1 MISFLDAW
9 QRTKINAP
17 SGGVREKLDAFHLTA
32 LQETVSH
39 ARARS
44 RFYAT
49 HLKEAPPFNSLHEFT
64 TLPFT
69 LPGHI
74 RKNSLAFLC
83 VSLDEITRII
93 TLETSGT
100 TAQPKRI
107 FFTRPDLES
116 TIEFF
121 SRVLS
126 QLTRPA
132 EKALILLPA
141 NTPSGA
147 GDLLNTAM
155 ARIDGLGL
163 VPGPAP
169 DFNHTLDILFSHEP
183 SVIIGMPV
191 QVLALGESAKA
202 KNRQTGFVRHAVLT
216 ADYVSPAVT
225 SRISD
230 TLGCQ
235 VWDHYG
241 MTETG
246 FGGGID
252 CTAHGGYHVRET
264 DLFFEIIDPD
274 TGAPAPQSQ
283 WGEIVV
289 TPLNRRAMPLIRYR
303 TGDMSR
309 FLPDPCPCGS
319 PFKRLAPVRHRYSGL
334 IPLSNGSVL
343 GMPDLDDVFF
353 RIPGVVDFHAAL
365 SRDPKTP
372 RLDIT
377 LKALDPS
384 GIQNLDI
391 QKFLPHSPVLQKAL
405 ETGVL
410 RLAPLGTEAF
420 EFVDTYRSK
429 RKIHLE
435 ASYSNLH
442 SR

>member
-1 MISFLDAW
+1 MTPSFLDAW
-9 QRTKINAP
+9 QCEKINAFP
-17 SGGVREKLDAFHLTA
+17 GEVREKLDAFHLAA
-32 LQETVSH
+32 LKETVSH
-39 ARARS
+39 ARACS
-44 RFYAT
+44 RFYNT
-49 HLKEAPPFNSLHEFT
+49 HLKDAQTFNSLDEFRA
-64 TLPFT
+64 LPFT
-69 LPGHI
+69 LPAHI
-74 RKNSLAFLC
+74 RENSLSFLC
-83 VSLDEITRII
+83 VSLDEITRIV

-100 TAQPKRI
+100 TAGPKRI
-107 FFTRPDLES
+107 FFTRPDLYA

-126 QLTRPA
+126 QLARPS
-132 EKALILLPA
+132 EKALILLPG
-141 NTPSGA
+141 NTPDSA

-155 ARIDGLGL
+155 ARIGGQGLFPDL
-163 VPGPAP
+163 AT
-169 DFNHTLDILFSHEP
+169 DFNHTLDSLFTYLP

-191 QVLALGESAKA
+191 QVMALGESAKA
-202 KNRQTGFVRHAVLT
+202 KNRQAGFVRHAVLT
-216 ADYVSPAVT
+216 ADYVSPAVKT
-225 SRISD
+225 RISD

-252 CTAHGGYHVRET
+252 CPAHEGCHLRET

-274 TGAPAPQSQ
+274 TGAPAPPGQ

-303 TGDMSR
+303 TGDMSL
-309 FLPDPCPCGS
+309 FLPDPCPCNS
-319 PFKRLAPVRHRYSGL
+319 PFKRMAPVRYRYSGRVS
-334 IPLSNGSVL
+334 LSNGSVL
-343 GMPDLDDVFF
+343 GMPDLDDAFF

-365 SRDPKTP
+365 SWGPEAP

-384 GIQNLDI
+384 QIQNVAI
-391 QKFLPHSPVLQKAL
+391 QKVLPHSPVLQKAL
-405 ETGVL
+405 ETGAL
-410 RLAPLGTEAF
+410 RLGPLQTETF

-435 ASYSNLH
+435 TS
-442 SR
+442 

>member
-17 SGGVREKLDAFHLTA
+17 SGGVREKLDAFHLAA

-39 ARARS
+39 AKARS
-44 RFYAT
+44 RFYRT
-49 HLKEAPPFNSLHEFT
+49 HLKDAPPFNSFHEFT
-64 TLPFT
+64 ALPFT
-69 LPGHI
+69 LPEHI
-74 RKNSLAFLC
+74 RENSLSFLC
-83 VSLDEITRII
+83 VSLDEITRIV

-107 FFTRPDLES
+107 FFTRQDLEA

-121 SRVLS
+121 TRVLS

-141 NTPSGA
+141 NTPAGA

-155 ARIDGLGL
+155 TRIGGQGLN
-163 VPGPAP
+163 PGPAP
-169 DFNHTLDILFSHEP
+169 DFNPTLDTLFSHEP

-202 KNRQTGFVRHAVLT
+202 QNRQAGFVRHAVLT
-216 ADYVSPAVT
+216 ADYVSPALKT
-225 SRISD
+225 RISD

-235 VWDHYG
+235 VWNHYG

-252 CTAHGGYHVRET
+252 CPAHGGYHLRET

-274 TGAPAPQSQ
+274 TGTPAPPGQ

-309 FLPDPCPCGS
+309 FLHDPCPCGS
-319 PFKRLAPVRHRYSGL
+319 PFKRMAPVRYRYSGL
-334 IPLSNGSVL
+334 ISLSNGSVL
-343 GMPDLDDVFF
+343 GMPDLDDLFF
-353 RIPGVVDFHAAL
+353 RIPGVVDFHAVL
-365 SRDPKTP
+365 SWSIETP

-384 GIQNLDI
+384 QIQNVDI
-391 QKFLPHSPVLQKAL
+391 QKFLPHSPVLQKAV
-405 ETGVL
+405 ETGI
-410 RLAPLGTEAF
+410 LGLGPIQTEAF

-435 ASYSNLH
+435 TS
-442 SR
+442 

>member
-9 QRTKINAP
+9 QRKKIEAFP
-17 SGGVREKLDAFHLTA
+17 GRVQEKLDAFHLAA
-32 LQETVSH
+32 LKETVSH
-39 ARARS
+39 AKARS

-49 HLKEAPPFNSLHEFT
+49 HLKDANPFNSLHEFT
-64 TLPFT
+64 ALPFT
-69 LPGHI
+69 LPAHI
-74 RKNSLAFLC
+74 RENSLAFLC
-83 VSLDEITRII
+83 VSLDEVSRIM

-100 TAQPKRI
+100 TAPPKRI
-107 FFTRPDLES
+107 FFTRQDLEA
-116 TIEFF
+116 TLEFF
-121 SRVLS
+121 SLVLS

-141 NTPSGA
+141 TTPAGA

-155 ARIDGLGL
+155 ARIGGQGL
-163 VPGPAP
+163 VPGPAM
-169 DFNHTLDILFSHEP
+169 DFNHTLDILFTHTP

-202 KNRQTGFVRHAVLT
+202 QNRQTGFLRHAVLT
-216 ADYVSPAVT
+216 ADYVSPALT
-225 SRISD
+225 SRVSD
-230 TLGCQ
+230 SLGCRI
-235 VWDHYG
+235 WDHYG

-246 FGGGID
+246 FGGGMD
-252 CTAHGGYHVRET
+252 CFAHEGYHLRET
-264 DLFFEIIDPD
+264 DLYFEIIDPD
-274 TGAPAPQSQ
+274 TGAPAPPGQ

-289 TPLNRRAMPLIRYR
+289 TTLNRLAMPLIRYR

-319 PFKRLAPVRHRYSGL
+319 AFKRLAPVRYRYAGL
-334 IPLSNGSVL
+334 ISLSNGSVL
-343 GMPDLDDVFF
+343 GMPDLDDAFF

-365 SRDPKTP
+365 SRDPETP

-384 GIQNLDI
+384 GIQNVDI
-391 QKFLPHSPVLQKAL
+391 QKYLSHSPVLQNAL

-410 RLAPLGTEAF
+410 HLGPLRVELF

-435 ASYSNLH
+435 T
-442 SR
+442 R

>member
-17 SGGVREKLDAFHLTA
+17 SDGVREKLDAFHLAA

-39 ARARS
+39 AKTRS
-44 RFYAT
+44 RFYST
-49 HLKEAPPFNSLHEFT
+49 HLKDAHPFNSLHEFT
-64 TLPFT
+64 ALPFA
-69 LPGHI
+69 LPAHI
-74 RKNSLAFLC
+74 RENSLAFLC
-83 VSLDEITRII
+83 VSLDEITRIV

-107 FFTRPDLES
+107 FFTRQDLEA

-141 NTPSGA
+141 NTPAGA

-155 ARIDGLGL
+155 ARIGGQGL

-169 DFNHTLDILFSHEP
+169 DFNHTLDTLFSHRP

-202 KNRQTGFVRHAVLT
+202 KNKQAGFVRHAVLT
-216 ADYVSPAVT
+216 ADYVSPAIKT
-225 SRISD
+225 RISD

-241 MTETG
+241 MTEIG

-252 CTAHGGYHVRET
+252 CPAHGGYHVRET

-274 TGAPAPQSQ
+274 TGAPAPPGQ

-309 FLPDPCPCGS
+309 FLPELCPCGS
-319 PFKRLAPVRHRYSGL
+319 PFKRMAPVRYRYSGL
-334 IPLSNGSVL
+334 ISLSGGSVL
-343 GMPDLDDVFF
+343 GMPDLDDAFF

-365 SRDPKTP
+365 SWSPEIL

-384 GIQNLDI
+384 QIQNVDI
-391 QKFLPHSPVLQKAL
+391 QNYLPHSPVLQKAVK
-405 ETGVL
+405 TGIL
-410 RLAPLGTEAF
+410 RLGPLQTEAF

-429 RKIHLE
+429 RKIHLKT
-435 ASYSNLH
+435 S
-442 SR
+442 

>member
-1 MISFLDAW
+1 MTPSFLDAW
-9 QRTKINAP
+9 QHAKIQAFP
-17 SGGVREKLDAFHLTA
+17 GKVQEKLDAFHLAA
-32 LQETVSH
+32 LQETVSYAKAH
-39 ARARS
+39 S
-44 RFYAT
+44 RFYST
-49 HLKEAPPFNSLHEFT
+49 HLKDAHPFTTLDEFT
-64 TLPFT
+64 ALPFT
-69 LPGHI
+69 LPAHI
-74 RKNSLAFLC
+74 RANSLSFLC
-83 VSLDEITRII
+83 VSLDEITRIV

-107 FFTRPDLES
+107 FFTRQDLES

-141 NTPSGA
+141 NTPAGA

-155 ARIDGLGL
+155 ARIGGQGL

-169 DFNHTLDILFSHEP
+169 DFNHTLDILFTYSP

-202 KNRQTGFVRHAVLT
+202 QNRQAGFLRHAVLT

-230 TLGCQ
+230 IFGCQ

-252 CTAHGGYHVRET
+252 CPAHGGYHLRET

-274 TGAPAPQSQ
+274 TGAPAPPAQ

-289 TPLNRRAMPLIRYR
+289 TSLNRRAMPLIRYR

-309 FLPDPCPCGS
+309 FLPAPCPCGS
-319 PFKRLAPVRHRYSGL
+319 SFKRLAPVRYRYSGL
-334 IPLSNGSVL
+334 ISLSSGGSL

-365 SRDPKTP
+365 SRDPETP
-372 RLDIT
+372 WLDIT

-384 GIQNLDI
+384 GIQNVDI

-405 ETGVL
+405 ETGAL
-410 RLAPLGTEAF
+410 RLCPFRTKAF

-429 RKIHLE
+429 RKIHFE
-435 ASYSNLH
+435 TS
-442 SR
+442 

>member
-1 MISFLDAW
+1 MNAFLDTW

-17 SGGVREKLDAFHLTA
+17 SGGVKEKLEAFQFAA

-39 ARARS
+39 AKAHS

-49 HLKEAPPFNSLHEFT
+49 HLKDAHGFNNLHEFT
-64 TLPFT
+64 ALPLTLPA
-69 LPGHI
+69 HI
-74 RKNSLAFLC
+74 RENSLAFLC
-83 VSLDEITRII
+83 VSLDEISRIV

-100 TAQPKRI
+100 TARPKRI
-107 FFTRPDLES
+107 FFTRRDLEA

-141 NTPSGA
+141 NTPASA

-155 ARIDGLGL
+155 ARIGGQGLA
-163 VPGPAP
+163 PGPAT
-169 DFNHTLDILFSHEP
+169 DFNHTLDILFTHEP

-202 KNRQTGFVRHAVLT
+202 KNKPAGFLRHAVLT
-216 ADYVSPAVT
+216 ADYVSPALT

-230 TLGCQ
+230 SLGCR

-252 CTAHGGYHVRET
+252 CPAHGGYHVRET

-274 TGAPAPQSQ
+274 TGSPAPPGQ

-319 PFKRLAPVRHRYSGL
+319 PFKRLAPVRHRYSGR
-334 IPLSNGSVL
+334 ISLSNGSVL
-343 GMPDLDDVFF
+343 GMPDLDDAFF

-391 QKFLPHSPVLQKAL
+391 QKYLPHSPVLQKAL

-410 RLAPLGTEAF
+410 RLGRLGTEAF

-435 ASYSNLH
+435 T
-442 SR
+442 

>member
-1 MISFLDAW
+1 M
-9 QRTKINAP
+9 
-17 SGGVREKLDAFHLTA
+17 
-32 LQETVSH
+32 
-39 ARARS
+39 
-44 RFYAT
+44 
-49 HLKEAPPFNSLHEFT
+49 
-64 TLPFT
+64 
-69 LPGHI
+69 
-74 RKNSLAFLC
+74 
-83 VSLDEITRII
+83 SLDEITRIV

-100 TAQPKRI
+100 TARPKRI
-107 FFTRPDLES
+107 FFTRQDLEA

-121 SRVLS
+121 SRVLA

-155 ARIDGLGL
+155 ARIGGQGIA
-163 VPGPAP
+163 PGPVT
-169 DFNHTLDILFSHEP
+169 DFSHTLDILFSHEP

-202 KNRQTGFVRHAVLT
+202 KNKPAGFVRHAILT

-230 TLGCQ
+230 SLGCR
-235 VWDHYG
+235 VWEHYG

-252 CTAHGGYHVRET
+252 CPAHGGYHVRET

-274 TGAPAPQSQ
+274 TGSPALPGQ

-303 TGDMSR
+303 TRDMSR

-319 PFKRLAPVRHRYSGL
+319 PFKRLAPVRHRYSGRVS
-334 IPLSNGSVL
+334 LSNGSVL
-343 GMPDLDDVFF
+343 GMPDLDDIFF

-365 SRDPKTP
+365 SQDPKTP
-372 RLDIT
+372 RLGIT

-384 GIQNLDI
+384 QIQNVDI
-391 QKFLPHSPVLQKAL
+391 QKFLPHSPVLEKAL
-405 ETGVL
+405 ETEAL
-410 RLAPLGTEAF
+410 CLSPLGTEAF

-429 RKIHLE
+429 RKIHLQ
-435 ASYSNLH
+435 A
-442 SR
+442 

>member
-1 MISFLDAW
+1 MNAFLDAW
-9 QRTKINAP
+9 QRKQINAP
-17 SGGVREKLDAFHLTA
+17 SGGVREKLEAYHLAA

-44 RFYAT
+44 RFYST
-49 HLKEAPPFNSLHEFT
+49 HLKDAPPFNSLNEFT
-64 TLPFT
+64 ALPFT
-69 LPGHI
+69 LPAHI
-74 RKNSLAFLC
+74 RENSLAFLC
-83 VSLDEITRII
+83 VSLDEITRIV

-100 TAQPKRI
+100 TARPKRI
-107 FFTRPDLES
+107 FFTRRDLEA

-126 QLTRPA
+126 QLTHPA

-155 ARIDGLGL
+155 ARIGGQGL
-163 VPGPAP
+163 VPGPAT
-169 DFNHTLDILFSHEP
+169 DFNHTLDILFTHTP

-202 KNRQTGFVRHAVLT
+202 KNKPAGFLRHAVLT
-216 ADYVSPAVT
+216 ADYVSPALT

-230 TLGCQ
+230 TLGCR
-235 VWDHYG
+235 VWNHYG

-252 CTAHGGYHVRET
+252 CPAHGGYHLRE
-264 DLFFEIIDPD
+264 
-274 TGAPAPQSQ
+274 
-283 WGEIVV
+283 
-289 TPLNRRAMPLIRYR
+289 
-303 TGDMSR
+303 GDMSR
-309 FLPDPCPCGS
+309 FLHDPCPCNS
-319 PFKRLAPVRHRYSGL
+319 SFKRLAPVRHRYSGL
-334 IPLSNGSVL
+334 ISLSDGSVL

-384 GIQNLDI
+384 QLQNVDI
-391 QKFLPHSPVLQKAL
+391 QKHLPHSPVLQKAID
-405 ETGVL
+405 TGVL
-410 RLAPLGTEAF
+410 RLGPLGTEAF

-429 RKIHLE
+429 RKIQLE
-435 ASYSNLH
+435 K
-442 SR
+442 R